1 MSTSPRTH
9 ALLTKLF
16 PLAVAV
22 AGVFVWVSGQSLPS
36 MMASHFGAS
45 GQADGFMPREA
56 YRLLMTGVTVGV
68 PLLVVYVP
76 NWLIRAMPG
85 AVNLPHRNDWLAPE
99 RQAATLDALRRMS
112 FGFGWL
118 LLGFLAYVQWLVL
131 RANTADPPALPL
143 TWLVGGL
150 LLFVCGNLF
159 LIFLLFRRFGR
170 VPGAPRTDGR

>member
-1 MSTSPRTH
+1 MSASPRPR
-9 ALLTKLF
+9 ALLTTLF
-16 PLAVAV
+16 PLAVMV
-22 AGVFVWVSGQSLPS
+22 AGVFVWVSGQSLPP

-56 YRLLMTGVTVGV
+56 YRLLMTGITVGV

-85 AVNLPHRNDWLAPE
+85 AVNLPHRAYWLAPE
-99 RQAATLDALRRMS
+99 RQAATLDALRQMF

-118 LLGFLAYVQWLVL
+118 LVGFLAYVQWLVL
-131 RANTADPPALPL
+131 RANAADPPALSL

-150 LLFVCGNLF
+150 VVFVVGNLF
-159 LIFLLFRRFGR
+159 WTVLLFRRFGR
-170 VPGAPRTDGR
+170 VPAASRTAGR